1 MSVTFNN
8 GTSSAQA
15 LIALWNSTNALG
27 MGALHS
33 HNSPSVDEAEAELTR
48 CGGYVDY
55 FNGKPIKTDFNAFPK
70 LSCGGYD
77 RDAGRGMMQKV
88 ADGMA
93 PHIGATPKLS
103 EGEAKE
109 VIEEANSGITITTGL
124 PTVSSGYISAKQFCN
139 WLDKNRP
146 VNCHPQGVQ
155 MYTMLLM
162 YDLDK
167 GVSGFDGSPIPKV
180 DVSDMETVIAHIIA
194 KAEENGDRK
203 GGSSDDGCSCCH

>member
-8 GTSSAQA
+8 GTSRAQA
-15 LIALWNSTNALG
+15 LVALWNSTNACG

-33 HNSPSVDEAEAELTR
+33 HNSPSVDEAEAKLVQ

-55 FNGKPIKTDFNAFPK
+55 FNGKPIKTNFNAFPT

-77 RDAGRGMMQKV
+77 RDTGRGMMQKV

-109 VIEEANSGITITTGL
+109 VIDEANSGITITTSL
-124 PTVSSGYISAKQFCN
+124 PTVSSGYSSVKQFCD
-139 WLDKNRP
+139 WLPRGRHSP
-146 VNCHPQGVQ
+146 PSLMPGGLTGAGV
-155 MYTMLLM
+155 
-162 YDLDK
+162 
-167 GVSGFDGSPIPKV
+167 
-180 DVSDMETVIAHIIA
+180 
-194 KAEENGDRK
+194 
-203 GGSSDDGCSCCH
+203 

>member
-15 LIALWNSTNALG
+15 LIALCNSTNALG
-27 MGALHS
+27 MGVLHS
-33 HNSPSVDEAEAELTR
+33 HNSPSVKEAEAELVR
-48 CGGYVDY
+48 CRGYVDW
-55 FNGKPIKTDFNAFPK
+55 FKGKPIKTDFSTFPM
-70 LSCGGYD
+70 LSCRGYE

-88 ADGMA
+88 ADGIA

-109 VIEEANSGITITTGL
+109 VIEEVNRGITITTSL
-124 PTVSSGYISAKQFCN
+124 PTVSSGSSNAKQLCD

-155 MYTMLLM
+155 MYTVLLM

-167 GVSGFDGSPIPKV
+167 GVSGIDGSPMPKFDADDMK
-180 DVSDMETVIAHIIA
+180 DVMTHIVA
-194 KAEENGDRK
+194 KAEENAARK
-203 GGSSDDGCSCCH
+203 GGSSDDECSCCH

>member
-8 GTSSAQA
+8 GTSRAQA
-15 LIALWNSTNALG
+15 LVALWNSTEALG

-33 HNSPSVDEAEAELTR
+33 HNSPSVDEAEAELAQ

-55 FNGKPIKTDFNAFPK
+55 FNGKPIKTDFNTFPT
-70 LSCGGYD
+70 LSSGGYD

-88 ADGMA
+88 VDGMA

-103 EGEAKE
+103 EGEAK
-109 VIEEANSGITITTGL
+109 IEEANSGITVTNGF
-124 PTVSSGYISAKQFCN
+124 PTVSSGSSSAKQFCN

-167 GVSGFDGSPIPKV
+167 GVSGFDGSPMPKV

-194 KAEENGDRK
+194 KAAENAARK